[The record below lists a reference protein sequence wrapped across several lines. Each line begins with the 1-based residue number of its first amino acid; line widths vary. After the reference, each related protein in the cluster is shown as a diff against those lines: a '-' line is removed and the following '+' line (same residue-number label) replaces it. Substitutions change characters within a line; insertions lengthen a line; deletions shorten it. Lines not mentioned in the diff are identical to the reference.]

1 MMRYTIHKTPLA
13 PLLLAAGPEG
23 LCAVSFEVK
32 IGTFWTRDDAAFDD
46 LKFQLER
53 FFQGRPADFD
63 GPLDYGTATPFQR
76 SVWQQ
81 LRKIPFGETRTY
93 GQVAAAI
100 GNPKAGRAVGAACG
114 ANPLAIVVP
123 CHRVVAAGGELGG
136 FSAGLEFKK
145 FLLKLE
151 SA

>member
-1 MMRYTIHKTPLA
+1 MRYTIHNTPLA
-13 PLLLAAGPEG
+13 PLLLAAKPEG

-32 IGTFWTRDDAAFDD
+32 TEALWTRDDAAFDD
-46 LKFQLER
+46 LKFQLDR
-53 FFQGRPADFD
+53 FFQGRPLNFC
-63 GPLDYGTATPFQR
+63 GPLDYGAATSFQR

-93 GQVAAAI
+93 GEVAAAI

-114 ANPLAIVVP
+114 ANSLAIVVP
-123 CHRVVAAGGELGG
+123 CHRVVAAGGKLGG

-145 FLLKLE
+145 FLLQLE